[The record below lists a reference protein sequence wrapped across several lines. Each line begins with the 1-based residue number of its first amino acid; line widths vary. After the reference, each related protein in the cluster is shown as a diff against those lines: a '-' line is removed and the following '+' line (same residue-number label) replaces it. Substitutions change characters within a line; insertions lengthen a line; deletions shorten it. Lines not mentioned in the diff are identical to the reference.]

1 MFGRTGTDRTAGW
14 GRRTRPTTVRE
25 MSDGDSAS
33 ADRLMIVTT
42 SRVGSVAVVTV
53 SGELDLHTARDLMTS
68 VDDVLAEPGLGG
80 VVIDLS
86 GVSFLGSS
94 GLGTLAELATRAPA
108 SRRPGDSPVP
118 VRLVS
123 KPDNRA
129 VIRPW
134 ETMNLQQILPLHA
147 DVDTAVADLG

>member
-1 MFGRTGTDRTAGW
+1 
-14 GRRTRPTTVRE
+14 
-25 MSDGDSAS
+25 MSAGDSAS

-42 SRVGSVAVVTV
+42 SRVGAVAVVTV

-68 VDDVLAEPGLGG
+68 VDDVLTEPGLGG
-80 VVIDLS
+80 VVIDLT

-108 SRRPGDSPVP
+108 SRRPDESPVP

-123 KPDNRA
+123 APDNRA

-147 DVDTAVADLG
+147 DVAAALADLG